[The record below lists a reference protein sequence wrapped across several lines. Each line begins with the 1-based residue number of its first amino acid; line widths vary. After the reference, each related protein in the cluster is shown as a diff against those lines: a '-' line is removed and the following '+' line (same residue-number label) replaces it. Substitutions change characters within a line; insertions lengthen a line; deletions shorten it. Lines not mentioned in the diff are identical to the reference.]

1 MLVVALAG
9 VALLAAA
16 CSGGS
21 PGSAVAHL
29 GSTTTTTAASGSGST
44 GSGKSG
50 GLLAY
55 SQCMRS
61 HGLPDFPDPNSQ
73 GFIEG
78 KSSSASGG
86 NADDL
91 NPNSPAY
98 QAAQKA
104 CQKYVSG
111 GTTPAD
117 QTQQLSQALK
127 YAGVHALSRRHRLS
141 RSHGCQ
147 WSDRVQRVGHR
158 PLPGLP
164 VGQLRM
170 PVPPEWD
177 ERIMSRKPLSR
188 IRSGAGDKGNPVEPA
203 TETG

>member
-1 MLVVALAG
+1 METDTTPNTHHRLRRRPRLAAGMLVVALAG

-29 GSTTTTTAASGSGST
+29 GSTTTTTTASGSGST

-73 GFIEG
+73 GVIEG

-86 NADDL
+86 NANDL
-91 NPNSPAY
+91 NPNSPTY

-104 CQKYVSG
+104 CQKYASG

-117 QTQQLSQALK
+117 QAQQLTQALK
-127 YAGVHALSRRHRLS
+127 YAACM
-141 RSHGCQ
+141 RSHGVTNFPDPTVVNGQIQFNGSGIGRSPDYQSANTACQ
-147 WSDRVQRVGHR
+147 S
-158 PLPGLP
+158 L
-164 VGQLRM
+164 
-170 PVPPEWD
+170 
-177 ERIMSRKPLSR
+177 LSGT
-188 IRSGAGDKGNPVEPA
+188 SGS
-203 TETG
+203 

>member
-1 MLVVALAG
+1 METDTIPTTPRRPRRRPRLLAVALVVALAG

-21 PGSAVAHL
+21 PGAAVAHL
-29 GSTTTTTAASGSGST
+29 GATTTTTAASGSGST

-50 GLLAY
+50 ELLAY

-73 GFIEG
+73 GVIEG

-86 NADDL
+86 NANDL
-91 NPNSPAY
+91 NPNSPTY

-104 CQKYVSG
+104 CQKYASG

-127 YAGVHALSRRHRLS
+127 YAACM
-141 RSHGCQ
+141 RSHGVTDFPDPTVVNGQIEFSGSGIGRSPDYQSANTACQ
-147 WSDRVQRVGHR
+147 SLLTG
-158 PLPGLP
+158 
-164 VGQLRM
+164 
-170 PVPPEWD
+170 E
-177 ERIMSRKPLSR
+177 
-188 IRSGAGDKGNPVEPA
+188 SGS
-203 TETG
+203 

>member
-1 MLVVALAG
+1 METDTIPTTPRRPRRRPRLLAVALVVALAG

-21 PGSAVAHL
+21 PGAAVAHL
-29 GSTTTTTAASGSGST
+29 GATTTTTAASGSGST

-50 GLLAY
+50 ELLAY

-73 GFIEG
+73 GVIEG

-86 NADDL
+86 NANDL
-91 NPNSPAY
+91 NPNSPTY

-104 CQKYVSG
+104 CQKYASG

-117 QTQQLSQALK
+117 QAQQLTQALK
-127 YAGVHALSRRHRLS
+127 YAACM
-141 RSHGCQ
+141 RSHGVTNFPDPMVVNGQIEFNGSGIGRSPDDQSANTACQ
-147 WSDRVQRVGHR
+147 S
-158 PLPGLP
+158 L
-164 VGQLRM
+164 
-170 PVPPEWD
+170 
-177 ERIMSRKPLSR
+177 LSGT
-188 IRSGAGDKGNPVEPA
+188 SGS
-203 TETG
+203 

>member
-1 MLVVALAG
+1 METDTTPNTHHRLRRRPRLAAGMLVVALAS

-21 PGSAVAHL
+21 PGTPVAHL
-29 GSTTTTTAASGSGST
+29 GSTTTTTAASGSGSS

-61 HGLPDFPDPNSQ
+61 HSLPDFPDPNSQ
-73 GFIEG
+73 GVIEG

-86 NADDL
+86 NANDL
-91 NPNSPAY
+91 NPNSPTY

-104 CQKYVSG
+104 CQKYASG

-117 QTQQLSQALK
+117 QAQQLTQALK
-127 YAGVHALSRRHRLS
+127 YAACM
-141 RSHGCQ
+141 RSHGVTNFPDPMVVNGQIEFNGSGIGRSPDYQSANTACQ
-147 WSDRVQRVGHR
+147 S
-158 PLPGLP
+158 L
-164 VGQLRM
+164 
-170 PVPPEWD
+170 
-177 ERIMSRKPLSR
+177 LSGT
-188 IRSGAGDKGNPVEPA
+188 SGS
-203 TETG
+203 

>member
-1 MLVVALAG
+1 MKTDTTPTTHHRPHRRPRSAAATLVVALAG

-16 CSGGS
+16 CGGGS
-21 PGSAVAHL
+21 PSAGVAHL
-29 GSTTTTTAASGSGST
+29 GSTTTITAAAGSGST

-73 GFIEG
+73 GVIEG

-86 NADDL
+86 NASDL
-91 NPNSPAY
+91 NPNSPTY

-104 CQKYVSG
+104 CQKYASG

-117 QTQQLSQALK
+117 QTQQLAQALK
-127 YAGVHALSRRHRLS
+127 YAACM
-141 RSHGCQ
+141 RSHGVTNFPDPMVVNGQIEFNGSGIGRSPDYQSANTACQ
-147 WSDRVQRVGHR
+147 S
-158 PLPGLP
+158 L
-164 VGQLRM
+164 
-170 PVPPEWD
+170 
-177 ERIMSRKPLSR
+177 LSGT
-188 IRSGAGDKGNPVEPA
+188 SGS
-203 TETG
+203 

>member
-1 MLVVALAG
+1 METDTTPNTHHRLRRRPQLAAGMLVVALAG
-9 VALLAAA
+9 VALLAAT

-29 GSTTTTTAASGSGST
+29 GSTATTTTASGSGST

-73 GFIEG
+73 GVIEG

-86 NADDL
+86 NANDL
-91 NPNSPAY
+91 NPNSPTY

-117 QTQQLSQALK
+117 QAQQLTEALK
-127 YAGVHALSRRHRLS
+127 YAACM
-141 RSHGCQ
+141 RSHGVTNFPDPTVVNGQIEFNGSGIGRSPDYQSANTACQ
-147 WSDRVQRVGHR
+147 S
-158 PLPGLP
+158 L
-164 VGQLRM
+164 
-170 PVPPEWD
+170 
-177 ERIMSRKPLSR
+177 LSGT
-188 IRSGAGDKGNPVEPA
+188 SGS
-203 TETG
+203 